1 MDEILFR
8 LSNQIELLQ
17 IRVSVVNE
25 HGKQLLSR
33 CSSGGQRL
41 LSKWLS
47 EGQQLLNIWLS
58 IGQQYLQDVRDGFNI
73 QEFKESFNQIL
84 MWFHNRIHTMKHHLS
99 SINFNPRH
107 IYRYFINIILLDVSK
122 KEFIYFSIGLITGTI
137 IGYSLALNWFTSHHL
152 HHIKAIVCQ
161 YYFGIQGALM
171 IEDAE
176 MPIIR
181 KSNEL
186 LILVKAAS
194 IHEVD
199 VKICSGYSK
208 AYRRLLNTG
217 KYKSLPV
224 ILGRDCA
231 GVVVD
236 IGCHI
241 INFNIGDKVFVA
253 VPSWSTGTMAEYI
266 VVPETQVAK
275 MPRNLSFEDSATLP
289 YSGCLAWDALVNSNI
304 IKDDSAEGKR
314 ILVFDGSTSIGCILI
329 QLIKHSNGYVVT
341 ICKSQAAFIIKTLG
355 VDEIIEFDEYKIYKD
370 LKLQNKFDAIFFT
383 GGTCTI
389 NQNILKNYL
398 SPNGTYISVTPEN
411 LMSDSFGYI
420 SGTLFAGCIKISQ
433 ILQYIFGANIYHWKE
448 GTKIKSTYLELLQ
461 KLVENNHLRPI
472 LDKVYASHHIDVA
485 LSRVAESNAIG
496 STVVKFLS

>member
-208 AYRRLLNTG
+208 AYRRLLNT
-217 KYKSLPV
+217 
-224 ILGRDCA
+224 
-231 GVVVD
+231 
-236 IGCHI
+236 
-241 INFNIGDKVFVA
+241 VFVA

-314 ILVFDGSTSIGCILI
+314 
-329 QLIKHSNGYVVT
+329 
-341 ICKSQAAFIIKTLG
+341 
-355 VDEIIEFDEYKIYKD
+355 
-370 LKLQNKFDAIFFT
+370 FDAIFFT